1 MQFKFC
7 QNKKV
12 MDNHLAL
19 MQLSGT
25 SDHLLKQRK
34 EQMEME
40 IFSKVVAS
48 VLRTRSV
55 GKQSNLLCMREIEKL
70 RLLNIK
76 TSLYHVFSVYI
87 ANLIII
93 LKAEV
98 SVSKNCQKNPGMNEG
113 IMHNFN
119 AESTPFPNLYTFL
132 VLNHSYVLSLGPFV

>member
-1 MQFKFC
+1 
-7 QNKKV
+7 
-12 MDNHLAL
+12 

-76 TSLYHVFSVYI
+76 TSLNHVFSVYI

-98 SVSKNCQKNPGMNEG
+98 AVSKNCQKNLGMNEG

-119 AESTPFPNLYTFL
+119 AESTPFPN
-132 VLNHSYVLSLGPFV
+132 

>member
-40 IFSKVVAS
+40 IFSKVEAICIADKVS
-48 VLRTRSV
+48 
-55 GKQSNLLCMREIEKL
+55 GKT
-70 RLLNIK
+70 IK
-76 TSLYHVFSVYI
+76 FTLH
-87 ANLIII
+87 
-93 LKAEV
+93 
-98 SVSKNCQKNPGMNEG
+98 EG
-113 IMHNFN
+113 
-119 AESTPFPNLYTFL
+119 Y
-132 VLNHSYVLSLGPFV
+132 

>member
-93 LKAEV
+93 LRAEV
-98 SVSKNCQKNPGMNEG
+98 AVSK
-113 IMHNFN
+113 
-119 AESTPFPNLYTFL
+119 
-132 VLNHSYVLSLGPFV
+132 